1 MNTIKIVLSLLV
13 VVAAASGLDLSS
25 LFTLQERGQLYKFG
39 WQCFYTDPDVDSGP
53 VLECAEEALESAD
66 FETLKENSVTDFMG
80 CKFTGIGSLT
90 ACYKKTVMSVY
101 EGLDECE
108 AQYDAFTPKL
118 ENCFWG
124 KVQENENL
132 WGIIKPYL
140 SAE

>member
-1 MNTIKIVLSLLV
+1 MNTIKIVPSLLV
-13 VVAAASGLDLSS
+13 VVAAASALDLSS
-25 LFTLQERGQLYKFG
+25 FLSPDQRLELYQLGY
-39 WQCFYTDPDVDSGP
+39 QCFYTELAPYSGP
-53 VLECAEEALESAD
+53 VLECAEEALKSAD

-118 ENCFWG
+118 EKCFWG